1 MRGRFLANALKYVH
15 RMKRLLDTHQLAA
28 ELNRPIRQ
36 IRGLVQ
42 AKKIPV
48 LKIGWRT
55 NLFDPDAVLK
65 ALARFEIKE
74 IGAKAK

>member
-1 MRGRFLANALKYVH
+1 
-15 RMKRLLDTHQLAA
+15 MKRLLDTNEVAL
-28 ELNRPIRQ
+28 ELNRPVRQ
-36 IRGLVQ
+36 IRSFVA

-55 NLFDPDAVLK
+55 NLFDPEKVIK

-74 IGAKAK
+74 IDAK

>member
-1 MRGRFLANALKYVH
+1 
-15 RMKRLLDTHQLAA
+15 MKRLLDTNQLAA
-28 ELNRPIRQ
+28 ELNRPVRQ
-36 IRGLVQ
+36 IRSLVQ

-55 NLFDPDAVLK
+55 NLFDPDKVIK

-74 IGAKAK
+74 TDAQ

>member
-1 MRGRFLANALKYVH
+1 
-15 RMKRLLDTHQLAA
+15 MKRLLNTVELAA
-28 ELNRPIRQ
+28 ELNRPVRQ

-55 NLFDPDAVLK
+55 NLFDPDAVIK
-65 ALARFEIKE
+65 ALLRFEIKE
-74 IGAKAK
+74 IGAEK

>member
-1 MRGRFLANALKYVH
+1 
-15 RMKRLLDTHQLAA
+15 MKRLLNTNELAA
-28 ELNRPIRQ
+28 ELNRPVRQ
-36 IRGLVQ
+36 IRSFVA

-55 NLFDPDAVLK
+55 NLFDPDKVIK

-74 IGAKAK
+74 VDAK

>member
-1 MRGRFLANALKYVH
+1 
-15 RMKRLLDTHQLAA
+15 MKRLLSTSELAA
-28 ELNRPIRQ
+28 ELNLPIRQ
-36 IRGLVQ
+36 IRGFVQ

-55 NLFDPDAVLK
+55 NLFDPDKVIK

-74 IGAKAK
+74 VGANERV

>member
-1 MRGRFLANALKYVH
+1 
-15 RMKRLLDTHQLAA
+15 MKRLLDTNQLAL
-28 ELNRPIRQ
+28 ELNRPVRQ
-36 IRGLVQ
+36 IRSLVQ

-55 NLFDPDAVLK
+55 NLFDPDAVMK

-74 IGAKAK
+74 ISAKSK

>member
-1 MRGRFLANALKYVH
+1 
-15 RMKRLLDTHQLAA
+15 MKRLLDTNELAL
-28 ELNRPIRQ
+28 ELNRPFRQ
-36 IRGLVQ
+36 IRSFVA

-55 NLFDPDAVLK
+55 NLFDPEKVIK

-74 IGAKAK
+74 IDAK

>member
-1 MRGRFLANALKYVH
+1 
-15 RMKRLLDTHQLAA
+15 MKRLLDTKELAA

-36 IRGLVQ
+36 IRGFVS

-48 LKIGWRT
+48 LKIGHRT
-55 NLFDPDAVLK
+55 NLFELEKVQK

-74 IGAKAK
+74 VRAK